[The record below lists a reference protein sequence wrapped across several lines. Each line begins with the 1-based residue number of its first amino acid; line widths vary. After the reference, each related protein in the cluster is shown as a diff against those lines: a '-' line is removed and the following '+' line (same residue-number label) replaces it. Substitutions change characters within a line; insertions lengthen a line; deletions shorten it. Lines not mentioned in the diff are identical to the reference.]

1 MRIIIGISSHYSVLN
16 TQYKLIMGFFD
27 FLKSKPSTDV
37 QVDLSQLA
45 VDLHSHLIPGI
56 DDGAKTMEDSIQLIL
71 ELKALGFQKII
82 TTPHIMSDYYRNTP
96 EIINS
101 GLYALKSELNNRN
114 IEIEIEAAAE
124 YYYDEY
130 FLELLKTNNLLTIH
144 KEFLLF
150 ELSYLTKPSGID
162 EVIFQIQTKG
172 LKPLLAH
179 PERYPYLKM
188 ADYTKYKEAGCLFQ
202 LNILSL
208 TGHYGE
214 QAKSIAMQL
223 IELGYIDFIASDLH
237 HMHHINLIRKNALR
251 NEKLLDL
258 ISFGSLKNRELL

>member
-1 MRIIIGISSHYSVLN
+1 
-16 TQYKLIMGFFD
+16 MGFFN
-27 FLKSKPSTDV
+27 FFKPKPSSDV

-56 DDGAKTMEDSIQLIL
+56 DDGAKTLDDSIQLIL
-71 ELKALGFQKII
+71 ELKALGFHKII

-96 EIINS
+96 EAINS
-101 GLYALKSELNNRN
+101 GLYLLRTELLKRN
-114 IEIEIEAAAE
+114 IDIEIEAAAE

-130 FLELLKTNNLLTIH
+130 FLELLKTDNLLTIH
-144 KEFLLF
+144 KEYLLF

-162 EVIFQIQTKG
+162 EVIFKIQTKG

-179 PERYPYLKM
+179 PERYPFLKM

-214 QAKSIAMQL
+214 QAMNNATQL
-223 IELGYIDFIASDLH
+223 IELGYIDFLATDLH
-237 HMHHINLIRKNALR
+237 HMHHIHLIKKNALK

>member
-1 MRIIIGISSHYSVLN
+1 
-16 TQYKLIMGFFD
+16 MGLFD
-27 FLKSKPSTDV
+27 FFKSKPSTDV

-56 DDGAKTMEDSIQLIL
+56 DDGAKTIEDSIQLIL
-71 ELKALGFQKII
+71 ELKALGFNKII

-101 GLYALKSELNNRN
+101 GLYALKTELKNRN

-130 FLELLKTNNLLTIH
+130 FLELLNTNNLLTLH
-144 KEFLLF
+144 KEYLLF
-150 ELSYLTKPSGID
+150 ELSYLTKPSGIE
-162 EVIFQIQTKG
+162 EVVFQIQLKG

-179 PERYPYLKM
+179 PERYPYFKIEDYSKLKE
-188 ADYTKYKEAGCLFQ
+188 KGCLFQ
-202 LNILSL
+202 MNILSL

-214 QAKSIAMQL
+214 QAKSIANQL
-223 IELGYIDFIASDLH
+223 IELGYIDFVATDLH
-237 HMHHINLIRKNALR
+237 HLHHINLIKKNALK

-258 ISFGSLKNRELL
+258 VSFGSLKNRELL

>member
-1 MRIIIGISSHYSVLN
+1 M
-16 TQYKLIMGFFD
+16 
-27 FLKSKPSTDV
+27 

-56 DDGAKTMEDSIQLIL
+56 DDGAKTIEDSIKLIL
-71 ELKALGFQKII
+71 ELKALGFHKII
-82 TTPHIMSDYYRNTP
+82 TTPHIMSDYYRNNS
-96 EIINS
+96 ESINS
-101 GLYALKSELNNRN
+101 GLYALRAELKNRN
-114 IEIEIEAAAE
+114 IDIEIEAAAE

-130 FLELLKTNNLLTIH
+130 FLELLKTDNLLTIH
-144 KEFLLF
+144 KEYLLF

-172 LKPLLAH
+172 LKPILAH

-188 ADYTKYKEAGCLFQ
+188 ADYAKYKEAGCFFQ
-202 LNILSL
+202 MNILSL

-214 QAKSIAMQL
+214 QAKNIAKQL
-223 IELGYIDFIASDLH
+223 IEFGYIDFIATDLH
-237 HMHHINLIRKNALR
+237 HMHHIQLIKKNALR

>member
-1 MRIIIGISSHYSVLN
+1 
-16 TQYKLIMGFFD
+16 MGFFN
-27 FLKSKPSTDV
+27 FFKPKPSSDV
-37 QVDLSQLA
+37 EVDLSQLA

-56 DDGAKTMEDSIQLIL
+56 DDGAKTLDDSIQLIL
-71 ELKALGFQKII
+71 ELKALGFHKII

-96 EIINS
+96 ESINS
-101 GLYALKSELNNRN
+101 GLYLLRTELLKRN
-114 IEIEIEAAAE
+114 IDIEIEAAAE

-130 FLELLKTNNLLTIH
+130 FLELLKTDNLLTIH
-144 KEFLLF
+144 KEYLLF

-162 EVIFQIQTKG
+162 EVIFKIQTKG

-179 PERYPYLKM
+179 PERYPFLKM

-214 QAKSIAMQL
+214 QAMNNATQL
-223 IELGYIDFIASDLH
+223 IELGYIDFLATDLH
-237 HMHHINLIRKNALR
+237 HMHHIHLIKKNALK

>member
-1 MRIIIGISSHYSVLN
+1 
-16 TQYKLIMGFFD
+16 MGFFD
-27 FLKSKPSTDV
+27 LFKPKPSTDV
-37 QVDLSQLA
+37 QVDLSHLA

-56 DDGAKTMEDSIQLIL
+56 DDGSKNMEESIQLIL
-71 ELKALGFQKII
+71 ELKAFGFQKII

-101 GLYALKSELNNRN
+101 GLYALKSELKNRN

-144 KEFLLF
+144 KQYLLF

-188 ADYTKYKEAGCLFQ
+188 SDYAKFKEAGCLFQ
-202 LNILSL
+202 MNILSL

-214 QAKSIAMQL
+214 QAKSIASQL
-223 IELGYIDFIASDLH
+223 IEFGYVDFIATDLH
-237 HMHHINLIRKNALR
+237 HMHHIHLIKKNALK

-258 ISFGSLKNRELL
+258 ISFDTLKNRELL

>member
-1 MRIIIGISSHYSVLN
+1 MQDVSSQYPVLN
-16 TQYKLIMGFFD
+16 TQYNFSMGFFN
-27 FLKSKPSTDV
+27 FFKPKPSSDV
-37 QVDLSQLA
+37 EVDLSQLA

-56 DDGAKTMEDSIQLIL
+56 DDGAKTLDDSIQLIL
-71 ELKALGFQKII
+71 ELKALGFHKII

-96 EIINS
+96 ESINS
-101 GLYALKSELNNRN
+101 GLYLLRTELLKRN
-114 IEIEIEAAAE
+114 IDIEIEAAAE

-130 FLELLKTNNLLTIH
+130 FLELLKTDNLLTIH
-144 KEFLLF
+144 KEYLLF

-162 EVIFQIQTKG
+162 EVIFKIQTKG

-179 PERYPYLKM
+179 PERYPFLKM

-214 QAKSIAMQL
+214 QAMNNATQL
-223 IELGYIDFIASDLH
+223 IELGYIDFLATDLH
-237 HMHHINLIRKNALR
+237 HMHHIHLIKKNALK

>member
-1 MRIIIGISSHYSVLN
+1 ME
-16 TQYKLIMGFFD
+16 
-27 FLKSKPSTDV
+27 
-37 QVDLSQLA
+37 VDLSQLA

-56 DDGAKTMEDSIQLIL
+56 DDGAKTLDDSIQLIL
-71 ELKALGFQKII
+71 ELKALGFHKII

-96 EIINS
+96 ESINS
-101 GLYALKSELNNRN
+101 GLYLLRTELLKRN
-114 IEIEIEAAAE
+114 IDIEIEAAAE

-130 FLELLKTNNLLTIH
+130 FLELLKTDNLLTIH
-144 KEFLLF
+144 KEYLLF

-162 EVIFQIQTKG
+162 EVIFKIQTKG

-179 PERYPYLKM
+179 PERYPFLKM

-214 QAKSIAMQL
+214 QAMNNATQL
-223 IELGYIDFIASDLH
+223 IELGYIDFLATDLH
-237 HMHHINLIRKNALR
+237 HMHHIHLIKKNALK

>member
-1 MRIIIGISSHYSVLN
+1 
-16 TQYKLIMGFFD
+16 MGFFD
-27 FLKSKPSTDV
+27 LFKPKPSSDV
-37 QVDLSQLA
+37 QIDLSQLA

-56 DDGAKTMEDSIQLIL
+56 DDGAKTLEDSIQLII
-71 ELKALGFQKII
+71 ELKELGFHKII

-101 GLYALKSELNNRN
+101 GLYTLRNELKKRN

-130 FLELLKTNNLLTIH
+130 FLDLLKTDNLLTIN
-144 KEFLLF
+144 KEYLLF
-150 ELSYLTKPSGID
+150 ELSYLTKPTGID

-179 PERYPYLKM
+179 PERYPFLKIE
-188 ADYTKYKEAGCLFQ
+188 DYTKYKEAGCLFQ
-202 LNILSL
+202 MNILSL

-214 QAKSIAMQL
+214 QVKQTANQL
-223 IELGYIDFIASDLH
+223 VDFGYIDFLATDLH
-237 HMHHINLIRKNALR
+237 HMHHIHLIKKNALK
-251 NEKLLDL
+251 NERLLDL
-258 ISFGSLKNRELL
+258 INFGSLRNRELL

>member
-1 MRIIIGISSHYSVLN
+1 
-16 TQYKLIMGFFD
+16 
-27 FLKSKPSTDV
+27 
-37 QVDLSQLA
+37 
-45 VDLHSHLIPGI
+45 
-56 DDGAKTMEDSIQLIL
+56 
-71 ELKALGFQKII
+71 
-82 TTPHIMSDYYRNTP
+82 MSDYYRNTP
-96 EIINS
+96 EAINS
-101 GLYALKSELNNRN
+101 GLYLLRTELLKRN
-114 IEIEIEAAAE
+114 IDIEIEAAAE

-130 FLELLKTNNLLTIH
+130 FLELLKTDNLLTIH
-144 KEFLLF
+144 KEYLLF

-162 EVIFQIQTKG
+162 EVIFKIQTKG

-179 PERYPYLKM
+179 PERYPFLKM

-214 QAKSIAMQL
+214 QAMNNATQL
-223 IELGYIDFIASDLH
+223 IELGYIDFLATDLH
-237 HMHHINLIRKNALR
+237 HMHHIHLIKKNALK

>member
-1 MRIIIGISSHYSVLN
+1 
-16 TQYKLIMGFFD
+16 MGLFD
-27 FLKSKPSTDV
+27 FFKSKPSTDV

-56 DDGAKTMEDSIQLIL
+56 DDGAKTIEDSIQLIL
-71 ELKALGFQKII
+71 ELKALGFNKII

-101 GLYALKSELNNRN
+101 GLYALKTELKNRN

-130 FLELLKTNNLLTIH
+130 FLELLNTNNLLTLH
-144 KEFLLF
+144 KEYLLF
-150 ELSYLTKPSGID
+150 ELSYLTKPSGIE
-162 EVIFQIQTKG
+162 EVVFQIQLKG

-179 PERYPYLKM
+179 PERYPYFKIEDYSKLKE
-188 ADYTKYKEAGCLFQ
+188 KGCLFQ
-202 LNILSL
+202 MNVLSL

-214 QAKSIAMQL
+214 QAKSIANQL
-223 IELGYIDFIASDLH
+223 IELGYIDFVATDLH
-237 HMHHINLIRKNALR
+237 HLHHIHLIKKNALK

-258 ISFGSLKNRELL
+258 VSFGSLKNRELL

>member
-1 MRIIIGISSHYSVLN
+1 
-16 TQYKLIMGFFD
+16 MGLFD
-27 FLKSKPSTDV
+27 FFKSKPSTDV

-56 DDGAKTMEDSIQLIL
+56 DDGAKTIEDSIKLIL
-71 ELKALGFQKII
+71 ELKALGFHKII
-82 TTPHIMSDYYRNTP
+82 TTPHIMSDYYRNNS
-96 EIINS
+96 ESINS
-101 GLYALKSELNNRN
+101 GLYALRAELKNRN
-114 IEIEIEAAAE
+114 IDIEIEAAAE

-130 FLELLKTNNLLTIH
+130 FLELLKTDNLLTIH
-144 KEFLLF
+144 KEYLLF

-172 LKPLLAH
+172 LKPILAH

-188 ADYTKYKEAGCLFQ
+188 ADYAKYKEAGCFFQ
-202 LNILSL
+202 MNILSL

-214 QAKSIAMQL
+214 QAKNIAKQL
-223 IELGYIDFIASDLH
+223 IEFGYIDFIATDLH
-237 HMHHINLIRKNALR
+237 HMHHIQLIKKNALR

>member
-1 MRIIIGISSHYSVLN
+1 MRIIIGISSQYSVLN

-27 FLKSKPSTDV
+27 FLKSKSSTDV
-37 QVDLSQLA
+37 QIDLSQLA

-56 DDGAKTMEDSIQLIL
+56 DDGAKTLEDSIQLII
-71 ELKALGFQKII
+71 ELKALGFHKII

-96 EIINS
+96 EIISS
-101 GLYALKSELNNRN
+101 GLFTLRNELQNRN

-130 FLELLKTNNLLTIH
+130 FLELLKTDNLLTI
-144 KEFLLF
+144 KNEFLLF

-179 PERYPYLKM
+179 PERYPFLKIE
-188 ADYTKYKEAGCLFQ
+188 DYTKYKEAGCLFQ
-202 LNILSL
+202 MNILST

-214 QAKSIAMQL
+214 QVKNTANQL
-223 IELGYIDFIASDLH
+223 IDFGYIDFLATDLH
-237 HMHHINLIRKNALR
+237 HMHHIHLIKKNALK

-258 ISFGSLKNRELL
+258 INFGSLRNRELL

>member
-1 MRIIIGISSHYSVLN
+1 M
-16 TQYKLIMGFFD
+16 
-27 FLKSKPSTDV
+27 

-56 DDGAKTMEDSIQLIL
+56 DDGTKTLDDSIQLIL
-71 ELKALGFQKII
+71 ELKALGFHKII

-96 EIINS
+96 EAINS
-101 GLYALKSELNNRN
+101 GLYLLRTELLKRN
-114 IEIEIEAAAE
+114 IDIEIEAAAE

-130 FLELLKTNNLLTIH
+130 FLELLKTDNLLTIH
-144 KEFLLF
+144 KEYLLF

-162 EVIFQIQTKG
+162 EVIFKIQTKG

-179 PERYPYLKM
+179 PERYPFLKM

-214 QAKSIAMQL
+214 QAMNNATQL
-223 IELGYIDFIASDLH
+223 IELGYIDFLATDLH
-237 HMHHINLIRKNALR
+237 HMHHIHLIKKNALK